1 MNLSSEPYFL
11 KQHYKDQLAYL
22 ERDTSEGANI
32 CNVWVYN
39 FEHELS
45 KISELLKKYTFV
57 AMVSCSL
64 GRSDF
69 LKKPLTNQL
78 FYCLVCRTQSSQVL
92 SRPNLTMDRK
102 IKDSTCAS
110 RIVLTN

>member
-57 AMVSCSL
+57 AMDTEFP
-64 GRSDF
+64 GFIETEFDNG
-69 LKKPLTNQL
+69 PE
-78 FYCLVCRTQSSQVL
+78 
-92 SRPNLTMDRK
+92 D
-102 IKDSTCAS
+102 
-110 RIVLTN
+110 